1 MDPLTSIIFFLL
13 RRLRVSND
21 GEEVGTGVA
30 VTGCWLET
38 NTWFAPC
45 FYSKTYTSPVKGR
58 SGPVPVKKPAQVPLQ
73 FRKPAT
79 ATAAPKPATATSQ
92 SLMPSFVNKLAT
104 NLAASKPQ
112 TATAAPK
119 PVNSTLATLVN
130 KMATTASTKPATV
143 PAPKPSPKPTTVPA
157 PKSATAPA
165 PLPVPE
171 PESSL
176 SNNPA
181 QSIVVSSDPEDS
193 GEEDDTG
200 NSPNADADA
209 DVDVEVASEPGNA
222 EESPVDDDE
231 DSPDPTEAEDKEADD
246 NEDVDSEAGFVM
258 DYLVNFH
265 EKLDISRAATF
276 GELGPVE
283 KETYK
288 MMEEEWAKHVDPKDE
303 SIKRALEYQKVGA
316 AVICNDDPS
325 EHKYN
330 RRTLVADET
339 GTGKTATAIYAAAYM
354 SWKYSLP
361 SVIISPTNDV
371 AKQTVALAE
380 SMGIERRRLAV
391 YSSASRGNGI
401 IPLSSL
407 TILVVVASRLTADF
421 TTFGPAYIHPSDG
434 MKYTRLPSEIEILEL
449 NRSARGAL
457 KERANRLK
465 TQAKELSKLRE
476 TRIQVDK
483 LMLDEAND
491 KVDDKGKKIKAKYSS
506 LFPVQM
512 FDGNFEDED
521 GFEMRCAKR
530 FAIAIVDEIHI
541 TGSVSNR
548 ANSGKKKGK
557 GRSKQKETKHT
568 NMEKIKKIS
577 LQALRVFLLQANFAA
592 GLSGT
597 PIRNGVMDAM
607 TILAVLTG
615 APRACMSNRLI
626 WRQYDQPEVQSQL
639 SEIGLHRSAKP
650 KIEHLSID
658 ILGKND
664 ERMIRKK
671 EDEIIASLTAQRM
684 AMAYDSDASSHLGM
698 VMKGMSEIRQM
709 MPTIEIFQENVKKLI
724 RDHVAANEAD
734 STEENECRRPFI
746 FVTTFQD
753 HADMLINLITDM
765 DREGQLYKTRSV
777 SAYSYTGK
785 VSQSDRSAI
794 LQAYDDLR
802 VDFLIVSTGCGAVG
816 LNLQGPDPRTL
827 AILDFPWTPDVLQ
840 QVIARCVRPGTKQ
853 TDVTVKWL
861 YVANTICSWTRIMI
875 QRKVEKAQKHFDAD
889 DIFNFGNNITD
900 CTDYGF
906 MNSISGVIREAIS
919 FRSKRMEKRVEN
931 GIFLNMDKGLPPSK
945 KKKEEAAAAAES
957 AASAADVA
965 TSTAPEPEP
974 IENSDAAA
982 MDTAPEPEPIG
993 NSDAAAMDTTPEP
1006 EPTEN
1011 SDAAAM
1017 DTEIEPV
1024 PDLEEEED
1032 YEAIEAAA
1040 EKEAAA
1046 AQAAVKAAL
1055 AAAAEAKARAKRAR
1069 EARER
1074 ARPGTRDGEPDA
1086 KRRRIE

>member
-1 MDPLTSIIFFLL
+1 M
-13 RRLRVSND
+13 
-21 GEEVGTGVA
+21 
-30 VTGCWLET
+30 
-38 NTWFAPC
+38 
-45 FYSKTYTSPVKGR
+45 FYSGTYTSPVKGR
-58 SGPVPVKKPAQVPLQ
+58 SGPVPAKKPAQVPLQ
-73 FRKPAT
+73 FKKPST
-79 ATAAPKPATATSQ
+79 ATAAPTPPTATFQ
-92 SLMPSFVNKLAT
+92 SLMSSFVNKPAT

-119 PVNSTLATLVN
+119 PVNPALVTLA
-130 KMATTASTKPATV
+130 KKPTTASTKPA
-143 PAPKPSPKPTTVPA
+143 PAPAPAHKPS

-165 PLPVPE
+165 PVPVTVPKPVNSALATAPAPAPVQVPKPVTVPAPAPVPE
-171 PESSL
+171 LESPL

-181 QSIVVSSDPEDS
+181 QTIVVSSDPEDS

-200 NSPNADADA
+200 NSPDADADADADA
-209 DVDVEVASEPGNA
+209 DVASEPDNA
-222 EESPVDDDE
+222 EESPADDDE
-231 DSPDPTEAEDKEADD
+231 DSPDPTEAEDKGADD
-246 NEDVDSEAGFVM
+246 KEDVDSEADFVM
-258 DYLVNFH
+258 DHLVNFH
-265 EKLDISRAATF
+265 ETLDISRAATF
-276 GELGPVE
+276 EELDPVE

-316 AVICNDDPS
+316 AVICNDDPLG
-325 EHKYN
+325 HKYN
-330 RRTLVADET
+330 RRSLVADET

-354 SWKYSLP
+354 SWKYNLP

-391 YSSASRGNGI
+391 YSSISRGNGI
-401 IPLSSL
+401 IPMSSL

-421 TTFGPAYIHPSDG
+421 TTFGPAYIHPTDG
-434 MKYTRLPSEIEILEL
+434 MKYTRLPSENEILEL

-465 TQAKELSKLRE
+465 TQAKELSKLRK
-476 TRIQVDK
+476 TRMQADK
-483 LMLDEAND
+483 LMLDEANG
-491 KVDDKGKKIKAKYSS
+491 KVDDNGKKTKAKYSS

-568 NMEKIKKIS
+568 NMDKIKKIS
-577 LQALRVFLLQANFAA
+577 LQALRVFLLQAKFAA

-626 WRQYDQPEVQSQL
+626 WRQYDQPEVQGQL
-639 SEIGLHRSAKP
+639 SDIGLYRPAKP

-658 ILGKND
+658 ILSKND
-664 ERMIRKK
+664 EKAIRKK

-724 RDHVAANEAD
+724 LDHVAANEAD
-734 STEENECRRPFI
+734 STEENECRRPFV

-753 HADMLINLITDM
+753 HADMLVKLIADM
-765 DREGQLYKTRSV
+765 DRQGQLYKTRSV

-794 LQAYDDLR
+794 LQAYNDLR

-816 LNLQGPDPRTL
+816 INLQGPDPRTL
-827 AILDFPWTPDVLQ
+827 AVLDFPWTPDVLQ
-840 QVIARCVRPGTKQ
+840 QIIARCARPGTKK
-853 TDVTVKWL
+853 TDVAIKWL

-875 QRKVEKAQKHFDAD
+875 QRKVEKAQRHFDAD
-889 DIFNFGNNITD
+889 DIFNFGSNITD

-931 GIFLNMDKGLPPSK
+931 GIFLNMDRGLPPSK
-945 KKKEEAAAAAES
+945 KKKEEAAPAAES
-957 AASAADVA
+957 AVSAADVS
-965 TSTAPEPEP
+965 TSTAPISEPATVP
-974 IENSDAAA
+974 AADAAA
-982 MDTAPEPEPIG
+982 MDTAPEPEPIEKP
-993 NSDAAAMDTTPEP
+993 DAAAMDTAPEP
-1006 EPTEN
+1006 EPIETP
-1011 SDAAAM
+1011 DAVAM

-1032 YEAIEAAA
+1032 YDAIEAAA

-1086 KRRRIE
+1086 KRQRIE